1 MACRRFAMGSLLD
14 KAFEEAA
21 KLSTEEQEA
30 FARWVLDE
38 LASERR
44 WREKFSSSG
53 DQLSRMARE
62 ALSEH
67 REGRTKDLDPDAL

>member
-1 MACRRFAMGSLLD
+1 MGHLLD

-21 KLSTEEQEA
+21 KLPTEEQEA
-30 FARWVLDE
+30 FAQWVLEE

-44 WREKFSSSG
+44 WTEKLSLSH
-53 DQLSRMARE
+53 DHLSRLARE

-67 REGRTKDLDPDAL
+67 RGGHTKDLDPDTL